1 MTRYGQT
8 MAEALKGINEKLKPS
23 DGAGAYVKDFKK
35 SDAPQFKG
43 KSDEKKQKMAIAAY
57 LDDKEEN
64 MNIGMNEKMMKGF
77 VVRYTD
83 KNGERLAVPYK
94 TRDRAKE
101 EVKALKKL
109 GAKDIEITTHN
120 LNFKEED
127 DHEISMARGE
137 LEAISDKALELSS
150 ALEGKPDVGNPL
162 EAWVQS
168 KITKAKDYIN
178 SVSDYLLYNP
188 DIKMEETEETKEA
201 RLQSN
206 WAVSFQM
213 PKGNHRRNSFASKND
228 ATKFANTVKR
238 KGGIVDSMKLALSK
252 NADDLSTS
260 LRSLGEDIDMEEKFK
275 PEGGELF
282 VVTAGPGDNAQKVIG
297 MDKNLRKAQKMRDD
311 YDRKN
316 RPSKPSHKARVYAQ
330 SRASQPRNKF
340 KIGQDISYSEFGNKL
355 QFTKVNEVAPVAMA
369 LGKVAAR
376 AAGAAAGSAV
386 ANKVMGKE
394 GFASDAQRK
403 AAFAQG
409 YKAKGKDKKEA
420 VSPEQQAAIAIS
432 KKEKEKDDA
441 ILVDKKVKK
450 EKTKFEA
457 YTGVPNPR
465 TEGRKSNYA
474 TDDEDEEG
482 ANKNIIMQLYKAISL
497 RGRFDVVFDD
507 GKKEKVKEPIAQKA
521 IAIHRT
527 FKTSRDRLAFQNKIS
542 KSYRD
547 LLNAIR

>member
-8 MAEALKGINEKLKPS
+8 MAETLKGINEKLKPS

-83 KNGERLAVPYK
+83 KSGERLAIPYK
-94 TRDRAKE
+94 TKDRAKE
-101 EVKALKKL
+101 EVKALKKV

-120 LNFKEED
+120 LNFKEE
-127 DHEISMARGE
+127 
-137 LEAISDKALELSS
+137 
-150 ALEGKPDVGNPL
+150 
-162 EAWVQS
+162 
-168 KITKAKDYIN
+168 
-178 SVSDYLLYNP
+178 
-188 DIKMEETEETKEA
+188 ET
-201 RLQSN
+201 Q
-206 WAVSFQM
+206 
-213 PKGNHRRNSFASKND
+213 
-228 ATKFANTVKR
+228 
-238 KGGIVDSMKLALSK
+238 
-252 NADDLSTS
+252 
-260 LRSLGEDIDMEEKFK
+260 
-275 PEGGELF
+275 
-282 VVTAGPGDNAQKVIG
+282 
-297 MDKNLRKAQKMRDD
+297 
-311 YDRKN
+311 
-316 RPSKPSHKARVYAQ
+316 
-330 SRASQPRNKF
+330 
-340 KIGQDISYSEFGNKL
+340 
-355 QFTKVNEVAPVAMA
+355 
-369 LGKVAAR
+369 
-376 AAGAAAGSAV
+376 
-386 ANKVMGKE
+386 
-394 GFASDAQRK
+394 
-403 AAFAQG
+403 
-409 YKAKGKDKKEA
+409 EA

-441 ILVDKKVKK
+441 ILVDKK
-450 EKTKFEA
+450 KTKFEA

-474 TDDEDEEG
+474 TDDDDEEG

>member
-1 MTRYGQT
+1 MTRYRQT
-8 MAEALKGINEKLKPS
+8 MKETLQGINEKLKPS
-23 DGAGAYVKDFKK
+23 DGAGAYIKDFRK

-43 KSDEKKQKMAIAAY
+43 KSDKEIQKMAVAAY

-64 MNIGMNEKMMKGF
+64 MNIGMNEKMMRGF

-83 KNGERLAVPYK
+83 KTGERLAIPYK
-94 TRDRAKE
+94 TKDRAKE
-101 EVKALKKL
+101 EVKALKKV

-120 LNFKEED
+120 LNFKEDE

-188 DIKMEETEETKEA
+188 DIKMEEKAPDTADAMKRFKSGNAGFTDKAHLKAKGLIPRADGTKK
-201 RLQSN
+201 
-206 WAVSFQM
+206 VSD
-213 PKGNHRRNSFASKND
+213 KYK
-228 ATKFANTVKR
+228 
-238 KGGIVDSMKLALSK
+238 
-252 NADDLSTS
+252 
-260 LRSLGEDIDMEEKFK
+260 EDIDMEEKFK

-355 QFTKVNEVAPVAMA
+355 QFTKVNEVAPVVMA
-369 LGKVAAR
+369 LGRTAAK
-376 AAGAAAGSAV
+376 AAGAAAGTAV

-394 GFASDAQRK
+394 GFASDAQRR

-409 YKAKGKDKKEA
+409 YKAKGKKDKKEDLDMKDKDTVKTVIKGLEKA
-420 VSPEQQAAIAIS
+420 VKTHQGQVASL
-432 KKEKEKDDA
+432 KKDIQDDH
-441 ILVDKKVKK
+441 VPGHKGKS
-450 EKTKFEA
+450 KFEQL
-457 YTGVPNPR
+457 TGVPNPR

-507 GKKEKVKEPIAQKA
+507 GKKQKVKEPIAQKA
-521 IAIHRT
+521 IAMHRT

>member
-188 DIKMEETEETKEA
+188 DIKMEET
-201 RLQSN
+201 
-206 WAVSFQM
+206 
-213 PKGNHRRNSFASKND
+213 
-228 ATKFANTVKR
+228 
-238 KGGIVDSMKLALSK
+238 KL
-252 NADDLSTS
+252 
-260 LRSLGEDIDMEEKFK
+260 
-275 PEGGELF
+275 
-282 VVTAGPGDNAQKVIG
+282 
-297 MDKNLRKAQKMRDD
+297 
-311 YDRKN
+311 
-316 RPSKPSHKARVYAQ
+316 
-330 SRASQPRNKF
+330 
-340 KIGQDISYSEFGNKL
+340 
-355 QFTKVNEVAPVAMA
+355 NEVAPVAMA
-369 LGKVAAR
+369 LGKTAAR
-376 AAGAAAGSAV
+376 AAGAAAGTAV

-441 ILVDKKVKK
+441 ILVDKKVKE

>member
-1 MTRYGQT
+1 MTRYGKT

-120 LNFKEED
+120 LNFKED
-127 DHEISMARGE
+127 NIPHISK
-137 LEAISDKALELSS
+137 LI
-150 ALEGKPDVGNPL
+150 EGKYTRYSDLLIQLGRMK
-162 EAWVQS
+162 Q
-168 KITKAKDYIN
+168 AKDKQGEMLTKKEIDKEKRKLGIKEDNIQEDGHTDVASAIRQCKTMIEDATQIASKLQGMNPEESLPSWWTNKLAVSSN
-178 SVSDYLLYNP
+178 SMNKLRDYFLVP
-188 DIKMEETEETKEA
+188 TTEETE
-201 RLQSN
+201 S
-206 WAVSFQM
+206 
-213 PKGNHRRNSFASKND
+213 
-228 ATKFANTVKR
+228 
-238 KGGIVDSMKLALSK
+238 AL
-252 NADDLSTS
+252 
-260 LRSLGEDIDMEEKFK
+260 
-275 PEGGELF
+275 
-282 VVTAGPGDNAQKVIG
+282 
-297 MDKNLRKAQKMRDD
+297 
-311 YDRKN
+311 
-316 RPSKPSHKARVYAQ
+316 
-330 SRASQPRNKF
+330 
-340 KIGQDISYSEFGNKL
+340 
-355 QFTKVNEVAPVAMA
+355 VNEVAPVAMA

-409 YKAKGKDKKEA
+409 YKAKGKDKKEEKDVPKGYHKMPDGKIMKDSEHKKEA

>member
-188 DIKMEETEETKEA
+188 DIKMEE
-201 RLQSN
+201 
-206 WAVSFQM
+206 
-213 PKGNHRRNSFASKND
+213 
-228 ATKFANTVKR
+228 
-238 KGGIVDSMKLALSK
+238 
-252 NADDLSTS
+252 
-260 LRSLGEDIDMEEKFK
+260 
-275 PEGGELF
+275 
-282 VVTAGPGDNAQKVIG
+282 
-297 MDKNLRKAQKMRDD
+297 KA
-311 YDRKN
+311 
-316 RPSKPSHKARVYAQ
+316 PV
-330 SRASQPRNKF
+330 
-340 KIGQDISYSEFGNKL
+340 
-355 QFTKVNEVAPVAMA
+355 TKVNEVAPVAMA

-376 AAGAAAGSAV
+376 AAGAAAGTAV
-386 ANKVMGKE
+386 ANKVMGE
-394 GFASDAQRK
+394 EVTAV
-403 AAFAQG
+403 
-409 YKAKGKDKKEA
+409 YTDKKTRKVMSLKFKDIKSANNFFRANRIAAGQINFRPEETQEA

>member
-8 MAEALKGINEKLKPS
+8 MAEALQGINEKLKPS
-23 DGAGAYVKDFKK
+23 DGAGAYVKDFRK

-43 KSDEKKQKMAIAAY
+43 KSDKQLQKMAVAAY

-64 MNIGMNEKMMKGF
+64 MKLGDNESVNEKMMKGF

-120 LNFKEED
+120 LNFKEE
-127 DHEISMARGE
+127 
-137 LEAISDKALELSS
+137 
-150 ALEGKPDVGNPL
+150 
-162 EAWVQS
+162 
-168 KITKAKDYIN
+168 
-178 SVSDYLLYNP
+178 
-188 DIKMEETEETKEA
+188 ETQE
-201 RLQSN
+201 
-206 WAVSFQM
+206 
-213 PKGNHRRNSFASKND
+213 
-228 ATKFANTVKR
+228 
-238 KGGIVDSMKLALSK
+238 
-252 NADDLSTS
+252 
-260 LRSLGEDIDMEEKFK
+260 
-275 PEGGELF
+275 
-282 VVTAGPGDNAQKVIG
+282 
-297 MDKNLRKAQKMRDD
+297 
-311 YDRKN
+311 
-316 RPSKPSHKARVYAQ
+316 
-330 SRASQPRNKF
+330 
-340 KIGQDISYSEFGNKL
+340 
-355 QFTKVNEVAPVAMA
+355 
-369 LGKVAAR
+369 
-376 AAGAAAGSAV
+376 
-386 ANKVMGKE
+386 E
-394 GFASDAQRK
+394 GFASEAQRK

-441 ILVDKKVKK
+441 ILVDKKVKE

-507 GKKEKVKEPIAQKA
+507 GKKQKVKEPIAIRAVELHRQIQKP
-521 IAIHRT
+521 RE
-527 FKTSRDRLAFQNKIS
+527 RLAFQNKIS

>member
-188 DIKMEETEETKEA
+188 DIKMEET
-201 RLQSN
+201 Q
-206 WAVSFQM
+206 
-213 PKGNHRRNSFASKND
+213 
-228 ATKFANTVKR
+228 
-238 KGGIVDSMKLALSK
+238 
-252 NADDLSTS
+252 
-260 LRSLGEDIDMEEKFK
+260 
-275 PEGGELF
+275 
-282 VVTAGPGDNAQKVIG
+282 
-297 MDKNLRKAQKMRDD
+297 
-311 YDRKN
+311 
-316 RPSKPSHKARVYAQ
+316 
-330 SRASQPRNKF
+330 
-340 KIGQDISYSEFGNKL
+340 
-355 QFTKVNEVAPVAMA
+355 VNEVAPVVMA
-369 LGKVAAR
+369 LGKTAAR
-376 AAGAAAGSAV
+376 AAGAAAGTAV

-441 ILVDKKVKK
+441 ILVDKKVKE

-507 GKKEKVKEPIAQKA
+507 GKKEKEPIAQKA

>member
-8 MAEALKGINEKLKPS
+8 MVEALKGINEKLKPS

-120 LNFKEED
+120 LNFKED
-127 DHEISMARGE
+127 
-137 LEAISDKALELSS
+137 
-150 ALEGKPDVGNPL
+150 
-162 EAWVQS
+162 
-168 KITKAKDYIN
+168 
-178 SVSDYLLYNP
+178 
-188 DIKMEETEETKEA
+188 
-201 RLQSN
+201 
-206 WAVSFQM
+206 
-213 PKGNHRRNSFASKND
+213 
-228 ATKFANTVKR
+228 
-238 KGGIVDSMKLALSK
+238 
-252 NADDLSTS
+252 
-260 LRSLGEDIDMEEKFK
+260 
-275 PEGGELF
+275 
-282 VVTAGPGDNAQKVIG
+282 
-297 MDKNLRKAQKMRDD
+297 
-311 YDRKN
+311 
-316 RPSKPSHKARVYAQ
+316 
-330 SRASQPRNKF
+330 
-340 KIGQDISYSEFGNKL
+340 
-355 QFTKVNEVAPVAMA
+355 KVNEVAPVAMA

-376 AAGAAAGSAV
+376 AAGAAAGTAV

-432 KKEKEKDDA
+432 KKEKE
-441 ILVDKKVKK
+441 
-450 EKTKFEA
+450 EKSKFEA

-474 TDDEDEEG
+474 TDDDDEEG

>member
-1 MTRYGQT
+1 
-8 MAEALKGINEKLKPS
+8 MAEALQGINEKLKPS
-23 DGAGAYVKDFKK
+23 DGAGAYVKDFRK

-43 KSDEKKQKMAIAAY
+43 KSDKQLQKMAVAAY

-64 MNIGMNEKMMKGF
+64 MKLGDNESVNEKMMKGF

-120 LNFKEED
+120 LNFKEE
-127 DHEISMARGE
+127 
-137 LEAISDKALELSS
+137 
-150 ALEGKPDVGNPL
+150 
-162 EAWVQS
+162 
-168 KITKAKDYIN
+168 
-178 SVSDYLLYNP
+178 
-188 DIKMEETEETKEA
+188 ETQE
-201 RLQSN
+201 
-206 WAVSFQM
+206 
-213 PKGNHRRNSFASKND
+213 
-228 ATKFANTVKR
+228 
-238 KGGIVDSMKLALSK
+238 
-252 NADDLSTS
+252 
-260 LRSLGEDIDMEEKFK
+260 
-275 PEGGELF
+275 
-282 VVTAGPGDNAQKVIG
+282 
-297 MDKNLRKAQKMRDD
+297 
-311 YDRKN
+311 
-316 RPSKPSHKARVYAQ
+316 
-330 SRASQPRNKF
+330 
-340 KIGQDISYSEFGNKL
+340 
-355 QFTKVNEVAPVAMA
+355 
-369 LGKVAAR
+369 
-376 AAGAAAGSAV
+376 
-386 ANKVMGKE
+386 E

-441 ILVDKKVKK
+441 ILVDKKVKE

-507 GKKEKVKEPIAQKA
+507 GKKQKVKEPIAIRAVELHRQIQKP
-521 IAIHRT
+521 RE
-527 FKTSRDRLAFQNKIS
+527 RLAFQNKIS

>member
-188 DIKMEETEETKEA
+188 DIKMEET
-201 RLQSN
+201 
-206 WAVSFQM
+206 
-213 PKGNHRRNSFASKND
+213 
-228 ATKFANTVKR
+228 
-238 KGGIVDSMKLALSK
+238 KL
-252 NADDLSTS
+252 
-260 LRSLGEDIDMEEKFK
+260 
-275 PEGGELF
+275 
-282 VVTAGPGDNAQKVIG
+282 
-297 MDKNLRKAQKMRDD
+297 
-311 YDRKN
+311 
-316 RPSKPSHKARVYAQ
+316 
-330 SRASQPRNKF
+330 
-340 KIGQDISYSEFGNKL
+340 
-355 QFTKVNEVAPVAMA
+355 NEVAPVAMA
-369 LGKVAAR
+369 LGKTAAR
-376 AAGAAAGSAV
+376 AAGAAAGTAV

-432 KKEKEKDDA
+432 KKEKDDA
-441 ILVDKKVKK
+441 ILVDKKVKE
-450 EKTKFEA
+450 EKTAFEK
-457 YTGVPNPR
+457 YTGVTNPR

>member
-8 MAEALKGINEKLKPS
+8 MVEALKGINEKLKPS

-83 KNGERLAVPYK
+83 KSGERLAIPYK
-94 TRDRAKE
+94 TKDRAKE
-101 EVKALKKL
+101 EVKALKKV

-120 LNFKEED
+120 LNFKED
-127 DHEISMARGE
+127 
-137 LEAISDKALELSS
+137 
-150 ALEGKPDVGNPL
+150 
-162 EAWVQS
+162 
-168 KITKAKDYIN
+168 
-178 SVSDYLLYNP
+178 
-188 DIKMEETEETKEA
+188 
-201 RLQSN
+201 
-206 WAVSFQM
+206 
-213 PKGNHRRNSFASKND
+213 
-228 ATKFANTVKR
+228 
-238 KGGIVDSMKLALSK
+238 
-252 NADDLSTS
+252 
-260 LRSLGEDIDMEEKFK
+260 
-275 PEGGELF
+275 
-282 VVTAGPGDNAQKVIG
+282 
-297 MDKNLRKAQKMRDD
+297 
-311 YDRKN
+311 
-316 RPSKPSHKARVYAQ
+316 
-330 SRASQPRNKF
+330 
-340 KIGQDISYSEFGNKL
+340 
-355 QFTKVNEVAPVAMA
+355 KVNEVAPVAMA
-369 LGKVAAR
+369 LGKTAAR
-376 AAGAAAGSAV
+376 AAGAAAGTAV

-432 KKEKEKDDA
+432 KKEKE
-441 ILVDKKVKK
+441 
-450 EKTKFEA
+450 EKSKFEA

-474 TDDEDEEG
+474 TDDDDEEG

>member
-8 MAEALKGINEKLKPS
+8 MVEALKGINEKLKPS

-188 DIKMEETEETKEA
+188 DIKMEET
-201 RLQSN
+201 
-206 WAVSFQM
+206 
-213 PKGNHRRNSFASKND
+213 
-228 ATKFANTVKR
+228 
-238 KGGIVDSMKLALSK
+238 KL
-252 NADDLSTS
+252 
-260 LRSLGEDIDMEEKFK
+260 
-275 PEGGELF
+275 
-282 VVTAGPGDNAQKVIG
+282 
-297 MDKNLRKAQKMRDD
+297 
-311 YDRKN
+311 
-316 RPSKPSHKARVYAQ
+316 
-330 SRASQPRNKF
+330 
-340 KIGQDISYSEFGNKL
+340 
-355 QFTKVNEVAPVAMA
+355 NEVAPVAMA

-376 AAGAAAGSAV
+376 AAGAAAGTAV

-432 KKEKEKDDA
+432 KKEKE
-441 ILVDKKVKK
+441 
-450 EKTKFEA
+450 EKSKFEA

-474 TDDEDEEG
+474 TDDDDEEG

>member
-8 MAEALKGINEKLKPS
+8 MAEALQGINEKLKPS
-23 DGAGAYVKDFKK
+23 DGAGAYVKDFRK

-43 KSDEKKQKMAIAAY
+43 KSDKQLQKMAVAAY

-64 MNIGMNEKMMKGF
+64 MKLGDNESVNEKMMKGF

-120 LNFKEED
+120 LNFKED
-127 DHEISMARGE
+127 
-137 LEAISDKALELSS
+137 
-150 ALEGKPDVGNPL
+150 
-162 EAWVQS
+162 
-168 KITKAKDYIN
+168 
-178 SVSDYLLYNP
+178 
-188 DIKMEETEETKEA
+188 
-201 RLQSN
+201 
-206 WAVSFQM
+206 
-213 PKGNHRRNSFASKND
+213 
-228 ATKFANTVKR
+228 
-238 KGGIVDSMKLALSK
+238 
-252 NADDLSTS
+252 
-260 LRSLGEDIDMEEKFK
+260 
-275 PEGGELF
+275 
-282 VVTAGPGDNAQKVIG
+282 
-297 MDKNLRKAQKMRDD
+297 
-311 YDRKN
+311 
-316 RPSKPSHKARVYAQ
+316 
-330 SRASQPRNKF
+330 
-340 KIGQDISYSEFGNKL
+340 
-355 QFTKVNEVAPVAMA
+355 KVNEVAPVAMA
-369 LGKVAAR
+369 LGKTAAR
-376 AAGAAAGSAV
+376 AAGAAAGTAV

-409 YKAKGKDKKEA
+409 YKAKGKKE
-420 VSPEQQAAIAIS
+420 
-432 KKEKEKDDA
+432 EKS
-441 ILVDKKVKK
+441 
-450 EKTKFEA
+450 KFEA

>member
-83 KNGERLAVPYK
+83 KSGERLAIPYK
-94 TRDRAKE
+94 TKDRAKE
-101 EVKALKKL
+101 EVKALKKV

-188 DIKMEETEETKEA
+188 DIKMEET
-201 RLQSN
+201 
-206 WAVSFQM
+206 
-213 PKGNHRRNSFASKND
+213 
-228 ATKFANTVKR
+228 
-238 KGGIVDSMKLALSK
+238 KL
-252 NADDLSTS
+252 
-260 LRSLGEDIDMEEKFK
+260 
-275 PEGGELF
+275 
-282 VVTAGPGDNAQKVIG
+282 
-297 MDKNLRKAQKMRDD
+297 
-311 YDRKN
+311 
-316 RPSKPSHKARVYAQ
+316 
-330 SRASQPRNKF
+330 
-340 KIGQDISYSEFGNKL
+340 
-355 QFTKVNEVAPVAMA
+355 NEVAPVAMA

-376 AAGAAAGSAV
+376 AAGAAAGTAV

-441 ILVDKKVKK
+441 ILVDKKVKE

>member
-1 MTRYGQT
+1 MTRYRQT
-8 MAEALKGINEKLKPS
+8 MKETLQGINEKLKPS
-23 DGAGAYVKDFKK
+23 DGAGAYIKDFRK

-43 KSDEKKQKMAIAAY
+43 KSDKEIQKMAVAAY

-64 MNIGMNEKMMKGF
+64 MNIGMNEKMMRGF

-83 KNGERLAVPYK
+83 KTGERLAIPYK
-94 TRDRAKE
+94 TKDRAKE
-101 EVKALKKL
+101 EVKALKKV

-120 LNFKEED
+120 LNFKEDE

-188 DIKMEETEETKEA
+188 DIKMEEKAPDTADAMKRFKSGNAGFTDKAHLKAKGLIPRADGTKK
-201 RLQSN
+201 
-206 WAVSFQM
+206 VSD
-213 PKGNHRRNSFASKND
+213 KYK
-228 ATKFANTVKR
+228 
-238 KGGIVDSMKLALSK
+238 
-252 NADDLSTS
+252 
-260 LRSLGEDIDMEEKFK
+260 EDIDMEEKFK

-355 QFTKVNEVAPVAMA
+355 QFTKVNEVAPVVMA
-369 LGKVAAR
+369 LGRTAAK
-376 AAGAAAGSAV
+376 AAGAAAGTAV

-394 GFASDAQRK
+394 GFASDAQRR

-409 YKAKGKDKKEA
+409 YKAKGKKD
-420 VSPEQQAAIAIS
+420 
-432 KKEKEKDDA
+432 EKEDIQDDH
-441 ILVDKKVKK
+441 VPGHKGKS
-450 EKTKFEA
+450 KFEQL
-457 YTGVPNPR
+457 TGVPNPR

-507 GKKEKVKEPIAQKA
+507 GKKQKVKEPIAQKA
-521 IAIHRT
+521 IAMHRT

>member
-1 MTRYGQT
+1 MKYNKTFK
-8 MAEALKGINEKLKPS
+8 EALKQVRE
-23 DGAGAYVKDFKK
+23 
-35 SDAPQFKG
+35 Q
-43 KSDEKKQKMAIAAY
+43 
-57 LDDKEEN
+57 DDK
-64 MNIGMNEKMMKGF
+64 
-77 VVRYTD
+77 
-83 KNGERLAVPYK
+83 
-94 TRDRAKE
+94 
-101 EVKALKKL
+101 
-109 GAKDIEITTHN
+109 
-120 LNFKEED
+120 

-137 LEAISDKALELSS
+137 LQAIADKALALNS
-150 ALEGKPDVGNPL
+150 ALQGKSDEGNPL

-188 DIKMEETEETKEA
+188 DIKMEET
-201 RLQSN
+201 
-206 WAVSFQM
+206 
-213 PKGNHRRNSFASKND
+213 
-228 ATKFANTVKR
+228 
-238 KGGIVDSMKLALSK
+238 KL
-252 NADDLSTS
+252 
-260 LRSLGEDIDMEEKFK
+260 
-275 PEGGELF
+275 
-282 VVTAGPGDNAQKVIG
+282 
-297 MDKNLRKAQKMRDD
+297 
-311 YDRKN
+311 
-316 RPSKPSHKARVYAQ
+316 
-330 SRASQPRNKF
+330 
-340 KIGQDISYSEFGNKL
+340 
-355 QFTKVNEVAPVAMA
+355 NEVAPVAMA
-369 LGKVAAR
+369 LGKTAAR
-376 AAGAAAGSAV
+376 AAGAAAGTAV

-441 ILVDKKVKK
+441 ILVDKKVKE

>member
-8 MAEALKGINEKLKPS
+8 MAEALKGVNEKLKPS

-188 DIKMEETEETKEA
+188 DIKMEE
-201 RLQSN
+201 
-206 WAVSFQM
+206 
-213 PKGNHRRNSFASKND
+213 
-228 ATKFANTVKR
+228 
-238 KGGIVDSMKLALSK
+238 
-252 NADDLSTS
+252 
-260 LRSLGEDIDMEEKFK
+260 
-275 PEGGELF
+275 
-282 VVTAGPGDNAQKVIG
+282 
-297 MDKNLRKAQKMRDD
+297 KA
-311 YDRKN
+311 
-316 RPSKPSHKARVYAQ
+316 PV
-330 SRASQPRNKF
+330 
-340 KIGQDISYSEFGNKL
+340 
-355 QFTKVNEVAPVAMA
+355 TKVNEVAPVAMA

-376 AAGAAAGSAV
+376 AAGAAAGTAV
-386 ANKVMGKE
+386 ANKVMGE
-394 GFASDAQRK
+394 EVTAV
-403 AAFAQG
+403 
-409 YKAKGKDKKEA
+409 YTDKKTRKVMSLKFKDIKSANNFFRANRIAAGQINFRPEETQEA

>member
-8 MAEALKGINEKLKPS
+8 MAEALQGINEKLKPS
-23 DGAGAYVKDFKK
+23 DGAGAYVKDFRK

-43 KSDEKKQKMAIAAY
+43 KSDKQLQKMAVAAY

-64 MNIGMNEKMMKGF
+64 MKLGDNESVNEKMMKGF

-120 LNFKEED
+120 LNFKEDE
-127 DHEISMARGE
+127 
-137 LEAISDKALELSS
+137 
-150 ALEGKPDVGNPL
+150 
-162 EAWVQS
+162 
-168 KITKAKDYIN
+168 
-178 SVSDYLLYNP
+178 
-188 DIKMEETEETKEA
+188 
-201 RLQSN
+201 
-206 WAVSFQM
+206 
-213 PKGNHRRNSFASKND
+213 
-228 ATKFANTVKR
+228 
-238 KGGIVDSMKLALSK
+238 
-252 NADDLSTS
+252 
-260 LRSLGEDIDMEEKFK
+260 
-275 PEGGELF
+275 
-282 VVTAGPGDNAQKVIG
+282 
-297 MDKNLRKAQKMRDD
+297 
-311 YDRKN
+311 
-316 RPSKPSHKARVYAQ
+316 
-330 SRASQPRNKF
+330 
-340 KIGQDISYSEFGNKL
+340 
-355 QFTKVNEVAPVAMA
+355 VNEVAPVAMA
-369 LGKVAAR
+369 LGKTAAR
-376 AAGAAAGSAV
+376 AAGAAAGTAV

-441 ILVDKKVKK
+441 ILVDKKVKE

-507 GKKEKVKEPIAQKA
+507 GKKQKVKEPIAIRAVELHRQIQKP
-521 IAIHRT
+521 RE
-527 FKTSRDRLAFQNKIS
+527 RLAFQNKIS

>member
-83 KNGERLAVPYK
+83 KSGERLAIPYK
-94 TRDRAKE
+94 TKDRAKD
-101 EVKALKKL
+101 EVKALKKV

-120 LNFKEED
+120 LNFKED
-127 DHEISMARGE
+127 
-137 LEAISDKALELSS
+137 
-150 ALEGKPDVGNPL
+150 
-162 EAWVQS
+162 
-168 KITKAKDYIN
+168 
-178 SVSDYLLYNP
+178 
-188 DIKMEETEETKEA
+188 
-201 RLQSN
+201 
-206 WAVSFQM
+206 
-213 PKGNHRRNSFASKND
+213 
-228 ATKFANTVKR
+228 
-238 KGGIVDSMKLALSK
+238 
-252 NADDLSTS
+252 
-260 LRSLGEDIDMEEKFK
+260 
-275 PEGGELF
+275 
-282 VVTAGPGDNAQKVIG
+282 
-297 MDKNLRKAQKMRDD
+297 
-311 YDRKN
+311 
-316 RPSKPSHKARVYAQ
+316 
-330 SRASQPRNKF
+330 
-340 KIGQDISYSEFGNKL
+340 
-355 QFTKVNEVAPVAMA
+355 KVNEVAPVAMA
-369 LGKVAAR
+369 LGKTAAR
-376 AAGAAAGSAV
+376 AAGAAAGTAV

-432 KKEKEKDDA
+432 KKEKE
-441 ILVDKKVKK
+441 
-450 EKTKFEA
+450 EKSKFEA

>member
-1 MTRYGQT
+1 MSRYVKT
-8 MAEALKGINEKLKPS
+8 MSESYQEVHEKLKPS
-23 DGAGAYVKDFKK
+23 DGAGAYIKDFRK

-43 KSDEKKQKMAIAAY
+43 KSDKQIQKMAVAAY

-83 KNGERLAVPYK
+83 KSGERLAIPYK
-94 TRDRAKE
+94 TKDRAKE
-101 EVKALKKL
+101 EVKALKKV

-120 LNFKEED
+120 LNFKEEG

-150 ALEGKPDVGNPL
+150 ALEGMSDEGNPL

-188 DIKMEETEETKEA
+188 DIKMEETQLNEFEFRIMYKKGNDEYLLDKIFKGSQGAMKIKRKLGDNFDVVTHRSVKDSNMKIKKLKPGPKIVEETE
-201 RLQSN
+201 L
-206 WAVSFQM
+206 
-213 PKGNHRRNSFASKND
+213 
-228 ATKFANTVKR
+228 
-238 KGGIVDSMKLALSK
+238 
-252 NADDLSTS
+252 
-260 LRSLGEDIDMEEKFK
+260 EEKA
-275 PEGGELF
+275 PD
-282 VVTAGPGDNAQKVIG
+282 TADAMKRYKSGNAGFTDKAHLKAKGLIPRADGTKKVS
-297 MDKNLRKAQKMRDD
+297 DKYKED
-311 YDRKN
+311 
-316 RPSKPSHKARVYAQ
+316 V
-330 SRASQPRNKF
+330 
-340 KIGQDISYSEFGNKL
+340 E
-355 QFTKVNEVAPVAMA
+355 
-369 LGKVAAR
+369 
-376 AAGAAAGSAV
+376 
-386 ANKVMGKE
+386 E
-394 GFASDAQRK
+394 GFASDAQRR

-409 YKAKGKDKKEA
+409 YKAKGKKDKKE
-420 VSPEQQAAIAIS
+420 
-432 KKEKEKDDA
+432 
-441 ILVDKKVKK
+441 
-450 EKTKFEA
+450 EKTKFER

-507 GKKEKVKEPIAQKA
+507 GKKQKVKEPIAQKA
-521 IAIHRT
+521 IAMHRT
-527 FKTSRDRLAFQNKIS
+527 FKTSKDRLAFQKKIS